1 MLAIS
6 NIFHMIF
13 ILGHQEGDAVN
24 LDFGIADAKEIR
36 DDFVI
41 IKFFVY
47 YNLSI
52 IFSYYYAW

>member
-1 MLAIS
+1 MIS
-6 NIFHMIF
+6 

-47 YNLSI
+47 YYLSI
-52 IFSYYYAW
+52 IFSYYHAW